1 MSSCYFG
8 SARALGWVVSC
19 CVIVGCSKE
28 RGPEP
33 PVEATKPEVHA
44 PAAVEVHVAPLE
56 VLSPDAREAAKLRV
70 EHFQCNRC
78 HTIEGIE
85 PVPVEESCVDC
96 HAQIM
101 AGTYE
106 DKPELL
112 AKWRENIVHLK
123 VTPSLV
129 GVDRRFSREWLIG
142 FLQRP
147 HDLRPR
153 VAAQMPR
160 MPISER
166 DAELIADY
174 LIPGKYA
181 EQTLPEGAS
190 AERGAELVASKG
202 CGTCH
207 AMTGATLPAS
217 PIPVEVSPE
226 AMALGMKLAPDLRHT
241 RERFR
246 PLALVAWLEDPVSL
260 KPDSMMPKIPL
271 TRAEAIDVAA
281 YLLEAEL
288 AEPEPVAIPERLPIL
303 ERRVSYAEVE
313 AKVFKKVC
321 WHCHSDP
328 AFNKGDGG
336 PGNTGGLGFEGR
348 GLDLSS
354 YSSVASGMRDA
365 QGKRMSVFK
374 KTEDG
379 TPWIVAAM
387 HARYAEVAG
396 KPVEGITG
404 MPLGLSPMTLE
415 EIQLV
420 ESWIAQG
427 RPRR

>member
-1 MSSCYFG
+1 MSSRLG
-8 SARALGWVVSC
+8 LERARVLVWGVIC
-19 CVIVGCSKE
+19 CVVVGCNKQQ
-28 RGPEP
+28 PEP
-33 PVEATKPEVHA
+33 PANNSA
-44 PAAVEVHVAPLE
+44 SDAAALEQVDVHVAPLE
-56 VLSPDAREAAKLRV
+56 LLSPDARDAAKLRV

-78 HTIEGIE
+78 HTIEGIT
-85 PVPVEESCVDC
+85 PAPVEESCVDC

-112 AKWRENIVHLK
+112 EKWRENIVHLK
-123 VTPSLV
+123 ATPSLV
-129 GVDRRFSREWLIG
+129 GVGKRFSREWLIG
-142 FLQRP
+142 FLQEP

-153 VAAQMPR
+153 IAAQMPR

-166 DAELIADY
+166 DARLIADY

-181 EQTLPEGAS
+181 QQSLPEGAS
-190 AERGAELVASKG
+190 AERGAELVASRG

-207 AMTGATLPAS
+207 VMTGTTLPAS

-226 AMALGMKLAPDLRHT
+226 AMALGMQLAPDLRHT
-241 RERFR
+241 RARFR
-246 PLALVAWLEDPVSL
+246 PLALVAWLEDPLAL
-260 KPDSMMPKIPL
+260 KPDSMMPEIPL
-271 TRAEAIDVAA
+271 TRAEALDVAE
-281 YLLEAEL
+281 YLFEVEL
-288 AEPEPVAIPERLPIL
+288 SDPEPVVIPERLPVL

-313 AKVFKKVC
+313 SRVFKKVC

-328 AFNKGDGG
+328 AFNQGDGG

-354 YSSVASGMRDA
+354 YSSVASGMRGAD
-365 QGKRMSVFK
+365 GKRMSVFK

-396 KPVEGITG
+396 QPVKGITG

-420 ESWIAQG
+420 ETWIAQG